1 MTILHV
7 ESPQCSWLGEGR
19 KVLIVDKDK
28 RTFRFESPNPK
39 EQKLN
44 GVLSQLRVGLEGD
57 ACEVAY
63 QDACHRN
70 LAFACHRTPSC
81 VLNVYSC
88 TSSSD
93 LTPHGMCARE
103 SSSPAT

>member
-7 ESPQCSWLGEGR
+7 ESPQWEGR

-57 ACEVAY
+57 ACDFVIVG
-63 QDACHRN
+63 HLHISR
-70 LAFACHRTPSC
+70 
-81 VLNVYSC
+81 
-88 TSSSD
+88 
-93 LTPHGMCARE
+93 
-103 SSSPAT
+103 

>member
-7 ESPQCSWLGEGR
+7 ESPQWEGR

-57 ACEVAY
+57 ACDFVIVG
-63 QDACHRN
+63 HLRN
-70 LAFACHRTPSC
+70 
-81 VLNVYSC
+81 
-88 TSSSD
+88 
-93 LTPHGMCARE
+93 G
-103 SSSPAT
+103 